1 MKNLL
6 FEHHFEC
13 HLVYLSGSVEE
24 AVVSVSRA
32 QRREEIHKMN
42 IWETSAQMAVK
53 ALGV

>member
-13 HLVYLSGSVEE
+13 HLVYLSGSFEE

-42 IWETSAQMAVK
+42 IWETSVPITFK
-53 ALGV
+53 ALEV